1 MSEFMKVLIFCDHRD
16 SFSVEL
22 DYLRKRFADDCGST
36 KIIALCDYFSDHP
49 ISKYELLTDIFI
61 TFMDLISV
69 HNIIVFF
76 VSECASESYKCP
88 PNKPPELDSFIMK
101 SLFESDI
108 PENGHCLTE
117 SSFNCYTLMEL
128 LPFCA
133 YERVLGTSRFK
144 KMLYFFKKPSVNF
157 KASPTRQNMLKSL
170 LSGNGLDVYDYEDYK
185 FVGFVLENELVKL
198 KQTSYLRLPSCKN
211 PSFAFRNISK
221 KSEHDSSRNR
231 ILLISGQPGVGK
243 TRFLTNWLNKR
254 KSNGFT
260 IMNDDIKVK
269 ELITITDADETTNNS
284 LRAESDFIF
293 IEEFIEPGKCNS
305 DIWQLIDDLNRKA
318 RTARYKSSELNS
330 SLATLLSGLT
340 SEQEDFERARQLRQ
354 LGSRL
359 LTSLS
364 PTSSNDDRSD
374 LPVIVI
380 IDGLEYLE
388 DPLAETAEA
397 VKCIDWLFSCHPRT
411 KETDINEYGGINNG
425 GLPIIPSRTR
435 FILTCSSSHYINH
448 QLAKCPLVTVIEY
461 SSVLGLKENMSM
473 KILPTSIGNLEE
485 TNEVLKENNPVNNQ
499 LYDLI
504 SSFFPLLNN
513 DALDHIEEAE
523 MNQKFN
529 LHSLL
534 KYRVQIVK
542 DRLRNPTINK
552 LYKYWCLK
560 ENALA
565 QKIFIHELYITSFGF
580 DSTKNRKDIYNW
592 DDYIERLL
600 ATQSIRQLLLCL
612 LQQWA
617 VEFEYNIITIEE
629 EFSLRNPMENSK
641 GYSALSTYNEDKQMS
656 EHKIYFKTLLQKST
670 TQLSKDWTVGLVGL
684 VFHTLVAAFRFTW
697 SNDIMY
703 QEEDENSGFKF
714 QDILHVLTN
723 INLPKH
729 FDIQSI
735 LPSTVMALHSPLLG
749 YYCLRILHR
758 AGAFSQTTDG
768 GVLHQTNLDG
778 YLKFNHE
785 IIYSVVRQLLARDN
799 GATGIHLPLIT
810 TALKWSTGSEQDNTL
825 LNILSRRHLQIVSK
839 TSNQP
844 LSNYS
849 LSLIESNLYKSKPK
863 ITFKRIGRTIE
874 AALSLTQSGNT
885 FFTNNQF
892 TNAKKSL
899 NKINDNDTAVIPTT
913 IKRSSSLRASLQ
925 LVPDIYRIALKFN
938 DLLTNNDVNNSN
950 SQFSSDNCAYTRH
963 ILLLTEI
970 MNYLVTKPNYPV
982 TYGFLSRLVITQ
994 IEMICI
1000 VNNLNGV
1007 KIILNNLEFILLH
1020 PCFLLCLA
1028 FPTYTTDIFTGS
1040 IQNSHLLVSLW
1051 QIIHNSFM
1059 LIDKFH
1065 ENGKN
1070 NNKSSSFEDG
1080 VRSLTAK
1087 LNCSHENA
1095 FNTANTS
1102 YNFSSNNTTMKRSIT
1117 KLNELAQRA
1126 LDHLQ
1131 SKKYA
1136 KENSSDLPNISNS
1149 FSQLNDL
1156 SGENNLESLVWI
1168 IGELIY
1174 YLGNEL
1180 ISVQILSK
1188 LAACFID
1195 RKTLCKADI
1204 LQLSHL
1210 GLSVVNKLRYLRNEV
1225 NESIDDHF
1233 MLYQSIIYET
1243 EMMITEWLKE
1253 SSMPTLCNTD
1263 EARFLE
1269 QRISTALAYIKMY
1282 RLESVIGLTE
1292 SGNEQ
1297 LNLFEYQI
1305 CQTIQETKHYNSQ
1318 SVDRTLL
1325 AISMYLLAK
1334 IRLLQMNT
1342 KEHEFL
1348 MFQAISECMADQG
1361 EYHPLIAEWLV
1372 ILALSLQKPL
1382 NGDNNELDEINF
1394 LRMKFGRTRAQEC
1407 LRWSLDIMTYNQ
1419 EILIRQVIPPPTSV
1433 LSTFNQHIYTKL
1445 HRSILLRS
1453 PRYLIIPQI
1462 QPSLSS
1468 PFLSKTSRSTSYN
1481 LNNSTDRKVS
1491 NLSSNRTDIT
1501 LNLNNQHLFSNP
1513 YVYQTLPA
1521 EICLQLVVCLLKDK
1535 RQISLQE
1542 AITRAAYVLH
1552 ERSLFL
1558 GVDHPA
1564 TIQISKIL
1572 DHIEHYLTHGWTSK
1586 EIHKKDIK
1594 HLPLKLTKSRLLNDC
1609 KSGYLFSTNQ
1619 SHDELFGRNQS
1630 RQHTRLS
1637 SRNSLF
1643 DEQLSKD
1650 VPTRATSRTELPS
1663 TRSDRKQLKINN
1675 TFKISGYESNLK
1687 NLGKIHY
1694 FLSKKINQSSNTRK
1708 YTNLSIYC
1716 RQTEKPLIVQN
1727 NRI

>member
-1 MSEFMKVLIFCDHRD
+1 
-16 SFSVEL
+16 
-22 DYLRKRFADDCGST
+22 
-36 KIIALCDYFSDHP
+36 
-49 ISKYELLTDIFI
+49 
-61 TFMDLISV
+61 MDLISV

-76 VSECASESYKCP
+76 VSECTSESYKRQP
-88 PNKPPELDSFIMK
+88 TKPPDSDSFIMK
-101 SLFESDI
+101 SPFKSDI
-108 PENGHCLTE
+108 PQQDHCKAE
-117 SSFNCYTLMEL
+117 SSFNCHTLMEL
-128 LPFCA
+128 VPFFA
-133 YERVLGTSRFK
+133 HRRILGTSSFK

-157 KASPTRQNMLKSL
+157 KASLTRQDMLRSL
-170 LSGNGLDVYDYEDYK
+170 LSSNGLDVYDYEDYT
-185 FVGFVLENELVKL
+185 FAGFVLENELVKL
-198 KQTSYLRLPSCKN
+198 KQTSNLRLPSCEEQENHGPKPEFVSPGHIKKLEDILDRFCLSAVKDEN
-211 PSFAFRNISK
+211 DSIPSVNNILDLYILEDWSCKLKRSDRRLRNIST
-221 KSEHDSSRNR
+221 KSQHDSSRNR
-231 ILLISGQPGVGK
+231 ILLISGQSGVGK

-254 KSNGFT
+254 KSNSFT
-260 IMNDDIKVK
+260 FMNDYIKVK
-269 ELITITDADETTNNS
+269 DLITITDPEETTNNS
-284 LRAESDFIF
+284 LRTKSDIIF

-305 DIWQLIDDLNRKA
+305 DIWQLLDDLNRKA
-318 RTARYKSSELNS
+318 RIARYKSSELNP

-340 SEQEDFERARQLRQ
+340 SDQEDFERARQLRQ

-359 LTSLS
+359 FTSLS
-364 PTSSNDDRSD
+364 PTNCNEDRSD

-388 DPLAETAEA
+388 DPLAKTAEA
-397 VKCIDWLFSCHPRT
+397 VKCIDWLFSCHART
-411 KETDINEYGGINNG
+411 KETDMNEYAGINSG
-425 GLPIIPSRTR
+425 GLPMIPSRTR

-461 SSVLGLKENMSM
+461 SSVLGPKENMFM

-485 TNEVLKENNPVNNQ
+485 TNEVLKENNPVTNQ

-513 DALDHIEEAE
+513 DTLNHSEETE

-542 DRLRNPTINK
+542 DRLSNPIINK

-565 QKIFIHELYITSFGF
+565 QKIFIHELYVTSFGF
-580 DSTKNRKDIYNW
+580 DSTNNRKDIFNW

-617 VEFEYNIITIEE
+617 LEFEYNIITTEE
-629 EFSLRNPMENSK
+629 ELSLRNSMEEGK
-641 GYSALSTYNEDKQMS
+641 GYSALSIYNDDKQVS
-656 EHKIYFKTLLQKST
+656 EHKINFKGLLQKST

-697 SNDIMY
+697 SNEIMY

-714 QDILHVLTN
+714 QDVLHVLNN
-723 INLPKH
+723 INLPRH
-729 FDIQSI
+729 FVIQSL
-735 LPSTVMALHSPLLG
+735 LPSTVMALDSPLLG

-758 AGAFSQTTDG
+758 AGAFSQATDG

-810 TALKWSTGSEQDNTL
+810 TALKWSTVSEQGNTL
-825 LNILSRRHLQIVSK
+825 SDILSRRHLQIVSK
-839 TSNQP
+839 TSNQS

-863 ITFKRIGRTIE
+863 VTFKKIGRTIE

-885 FFTNNQF
+885 FFTNNQL
-892 TNAKKSL
+892 TNVKKSL

-950 SQFSSDNCAYTRH
+950 SQLSSDNCSYTRH

-1028 FPTYTTDIFTGS
+1028 FPTYTTEIFTGS
-1040 IQNSHLLVSLW
+1040 IQNSHLLVALW
-1051 QIIHNSFM
+1051 QIIQNSFM
-1059 LIDKFH
+1059 LIDKFQ
-1065 ENGKN
+1065 ENDKN
-1070 NNKSSSFEDG
+1070 NNESSSFEND
-1080 VRSLTAK
+1080 VRLLTAK
-1087 LNCSHENA
+1087 LNCPHENT
-1095 FNTANTS
+1095 FNTDNTS
-1102 YNFSSNNTTMKRSIT
+1102 YNFSGNNTTMKRSIT

-1136 KENSSDLPNISNS
+1136 KENSSDLPSMCNS

-1156 SGENNLESLVWI
+1156 SGENKLESLVWI

-1180 ISVQILSK
+1180 VSVQILSK
-1188 LAACFID
+1188 LAACFMN
-1195 RKTLCKADI
+1195 RETLYKTDI

-1210 GLSVVNKLRYLRNEV
+1210 GLSIMNKLRYLRNEI
-1225 NESIDDHF
+1225 NESIDNQF

-1243 EMMITEWLKE
+1243 ELMITEWLKE
-1253 SSMPTLCNTD
+1253 LFLLTLCNTD
-1263 EARFLE
+1263 EIGFME
-1269 QRISTALAYIKMY
+1269 QRIFTALAYIKMY

-1292 SGNEQ
+1292 SSNEQ

-1305 CQTIQETKHYNSQ
+1305 CQTIQEIKQFNCQ
-1318 SVDRTLL
+1318 SIDRTLL

-1342 KEHEFL
+1342 NEHEFL

-1361 EYHPLIAEWLV
+1361 EYHPLIAEWLIV
-1372 ILALSLQKPL
+1372 LALSLQKPL
-1382 NGDNNELDEINF
+1382 NSDNDELDEVNF
-1394 LRMKFGRTRAQEC
+1394 LRMRFGRTRAQEC

-1445 HRSILLRS
+1445 HRSVLLRS
-1453 PRYLIIPQI
+1453 PRYLIMPQI

-1468 PFLSKTSRSTSYN
+1468 PFLTKTSRSTSYN

-1491 NLSSNRTDIT
+1491 NLSSNRTDVT
-1501 LNLNNQHLFSNP
+1501 LSFNNQHLFSYP

-1521 EICLQLVVCLLKDK
+1521 EICLQLVICLLKDK

-1542 AITRAAYVLH
+1542 AITRAAFVLH
-1552 ERSLFL
+1552 ERILFL

-1586 EIHKKDIK
+1586 KIREKDIK
-1594 HLPLKLTKSRLLNDC
+1594 HLPLKLTESKLLNDR

-1619 SHDELFGRNQS
+1619 SHDELFGRSQS

-1650 VPTRATSRTELPS
+1650 VPTRATSRAELPS
-1663 TRSDRKQLKINN
+1663 TRFDRKQSKINN
-1675 TFKISGYESNLK
+1675 TFKFSGYESNLK

-1694 FLSKKINQSSNTRK
+1694 FLSKKINQPSNTRK
-1708 YTNLSIYC
+1708 YTDLKYNIS
-1716 RQTEKPLIVQN
+1716 Q
-1727 NRI
+1727 